1 MKIDIEKS
9 KRNLD
14 ERVKVDTEMNSQ
26 EFDFDKWWKELSEEK
41 KEIIREIVIAR
52 IKQLPDNLR
61 LMIGWKP
68 KLKSNNGF
76 YANQTKSLII

>member
-26 EFDFDKWWKELSEEK
+26 EFDFDKWWKELPEDK
-41 KEIIREIVIAR
+41 KEIIRETVIAR
-52 IKQLPDNLR
+52 VRQLPDNLR
-61 LMIGWKP
+61 LMIG
-68 KLKSNNGF
+68 
-76 YANQTKSLII
+76 

>member
-26 EFDFDKWWKELSEEK
+26 EFDFDKWWNKLPEEK

-61 LMIGWKP
+61 LMIG
-68 KLKSNNGF
+68 
-76 YANQTKSLII
+76 